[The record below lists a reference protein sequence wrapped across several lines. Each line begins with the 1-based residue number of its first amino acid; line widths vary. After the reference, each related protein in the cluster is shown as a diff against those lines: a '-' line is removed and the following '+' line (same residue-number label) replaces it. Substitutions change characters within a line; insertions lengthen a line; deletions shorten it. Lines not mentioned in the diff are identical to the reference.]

1 MFLILAILFNGRQRM
16 ISEAAKKLHKSEV
29 ERSVSRLVTQC
40 LCFWFNVD
48 YCYSWFSDLS
58 SLAFSLACV

>member
-1 MFLILAILFNGRQRM
+1 MFLILAILFNGRQRTM
-16 ISEAAKKLHKSEV
+16 SEAAKKQHKSEV

-40 LCFWFNVD
+40 FWFNID

-58 SLAFSLACV
+58 SLAFSLARV